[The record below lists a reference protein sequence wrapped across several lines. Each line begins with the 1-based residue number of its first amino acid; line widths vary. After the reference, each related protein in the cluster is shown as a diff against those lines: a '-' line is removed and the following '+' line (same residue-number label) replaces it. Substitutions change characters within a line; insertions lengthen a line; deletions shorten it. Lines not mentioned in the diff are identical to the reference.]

1 MPLRICGEQI
11 NLSFVRASKC
21 AKFVVMENTQG
32 IRVLHI
38 ASWYPSKVHDSLGN
52 FIQRHIAAIATKHK
66 SEVWYAS
73 PVSNESPLLGR
84 SEVKKGDGFLE
95 RIVYPKATKPGSV
108 AVTRALLKMVP
119 GEEISMPD
127 LVHLHVAFPAGR
139 AARILAESWDVP
151 LIITEH
157 WTAYHDSQHI
167 PLWRRI
173 SMRRTAAY
181 ASAFCPVTD
190 QLGAKMRTFKMVN
203 IGGASN
209 YVTVPNVVDTDRFK
223 PSPEKGTTD
232 EGFRILHVSSLDE
245 SQKNI
250 TGIIHALSALRTSHP
265 DFKFSAKFMGG
276 SDPERLTKLRHYAA
290 SMNLTE
296 PCVSFSGPKNIE
308 EVARGMQMADALI
321 LFSRKENF
329 PCVIAEAWATG
340 VPVISTDVGGI
351 SEHLTENCGRGI
363 LIPNEDESALRSA
376 LLTLGTEANID
387 AVEIRKYA
395 VDHFSVEAVSNAY
408 DKVYREALGGD
419 TSI

>member
-1 MPLRICGEQI
+1 MRHNIAAQTKIWGDTNISVLVPANQAEDLAEDFIGFSVNTFKRTKR
-11 NLSFVRASKC
+11 NPLSFLRFTY
-21 AKFVVMENTQG
+21 KFIGT
-32 IRVLHI
+32 
-38 ASWYPSKVHDSLGN
+38 
-52 FIQRHIAAIATKHK
+52 
-66 SEVWYAS
+66 VWT
-73 PVSNESPLLGR
+73 
-84 SEVKKGDGFLE
+84 DH
-95 RIVYPKATKPGSV
+95 
-108 AVTRALLKMVP
+108 
-119 GEEISMPD
+119 PD

-181 ASAFCPVTD
+181 ASAFCPVTE
-190 QLGAKMRTFKMVN
+190 QLGGKMRTFKMVN

-223 PSPEKGTTD
+223 PSTETEKTD
-232 EGFRILHVSSLDE
+232 EGFCILHVSSLDE

-265 DFKFSAKFMGG
+265 EFKFSATFMGG

-308 EVARGMQMADALI
+308 EVARGMQKADALV

-340 VPVISTDVGGI
+340 LPVISTDVGGV

-363 LIPNEDESALRSA
+363 LIPNEDESALKSA
-376 LLTLGTEANID
+376 LLKLGSDGEID
-387 AVEIRKYA
+387 PVSIRKYA
-395 VDHFSVEAVSNAY
+395 VDHFSVDAVANAY
-408 DKVYREALGGD
+408 DKVYREALEGD
-419 TSI
+419 TPIKP

>member
-1 MPLRICGEQI
+1 
-11 NLSFVRASKC
+11 
-21 AKFVVMENTQG
+21 MENAQG

-73 PVSNESPLLGR
+73 PVSNENPLMGR
-84 SEVKKGDGFLE
+84 SEVRKGDGFLE
-95 RIVYPKATKPGSV
+95 RIVYPKATKPGSI

-181 ASAFCPVTD
+181 ASAFCPVTA
-190 QLGAKMRTFKMVN
+190 QLGAKMHAFKMVN

-209 YVTVPNVVDTDRFK
+209 YVTVPNVVDTDCFR
-223 PSPEKGTTD
+223 PSLEKDTTD

-250 TGIIHALSALRTSHP
+250 TGILHALSALRTSHP
-265 DFKFSAKFMGG
+265 DFKFTAKFMGG

-296 PCVSFSGPKNIE
+296 PCVSFSGPQNIE
-308 EVARGMQMADALI
+308 EVAQGMQRADALV

-340 VPVISTDVGGI
+340 IPVISTDVGGI

-376 LLTLGTEANID
+376 LLKLGTE
-387 AVEIRKYA
+387 VEIAPDDIRKYA
-395 VDHFSVEAVSNAY
+395 VDHFSIEAVANAY
-408 DKVYREALGGD
+408 DKVYREALEERRDSQEGNDETIDGD

>member
-1 MPLRICGEQI
+1 
-11 NLSFVRASKC
+11 
-21 AKFVVMENTQG
+21 MENAQG

-73 PVSNESPLLGR
+73 PVSNENPLMGH
-84 SEVKKGDGFLE
+84 SEVRKGDGFLE
-95 RIVYPKATKPGSV
+95 RIVYPKATKPGSI

-181 ASAFCPVTD
+181 ASAFCPVTA
-190 QLGAKMRTFKMVN
+190 QLGAKMHAFKMVN

-209 YVTVPNVVDTDRFK
+209 YVTVPNVVDTDRFR
-223 PSPEKGTTD
+223 PSLEKDTTD

-250 TGIIHALSALRTSHP
+250 TGILHALSALRTSHP
-265 DFKFSAKFMGG
+265 DFKFTAKFMGG

-296 PCVSFSGPKNIE
+296 PCVSFSGPQNIE
-308 EVARGMQMADALI
+308 EVAQGMQRADALV

-340 VPVISTDVGGI
+340 IPVISTDVGGI

-376 LLTLGTEANID
+376 LLKLGTEVDIAPD
-387 AVEIRKYA
+387 DIRKYA
-395 VDHFSVEAVSNAY
+395 VDHFSIEAVANAY
-408 DKVYREALGGD
+408 DKVYREALEERRDSQEGNDETIDGD